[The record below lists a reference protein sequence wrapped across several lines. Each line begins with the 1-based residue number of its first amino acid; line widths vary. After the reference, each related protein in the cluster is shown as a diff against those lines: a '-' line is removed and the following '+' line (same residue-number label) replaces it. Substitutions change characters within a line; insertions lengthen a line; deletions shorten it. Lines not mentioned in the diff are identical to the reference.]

1 MNGKGFTAIFDAAM
15 VMVLLGIAVNI
26 IAIASE
32 PGTERDIQE
41 PGDVLERVFYSRI
54 DCKDIGM
61 DESLGRMPMNRLA
74 YVSLSSG
81 DGLFLGYMEDVLSAV
96 YPWPE
101 SYGLDVS
108 WSSGEESIGVGG
120 GEPWRTSEKVFESGY
135 ADDLR
140 ITLRVYA

>member
-26 IAIASE
+26 IAVASE
-32 PGTERDIQE
+32 PETERDIQE

-54 DCKDIGM
+54 DCSDIGM
-61 DESLGRMPMNRLA
+61 EESFGRMPMNRLA

-81 DGLFLGYMEDVLSAV
+81 DGFFIRYIEDVLSEI
-96 YPWPE
+96 YPWPG

-108 WSSGEESIGVGG
+108 WSSGEESIGIAD